1 MAAGRPWAPLPAAY
15 KGLAQARPINAPWLF
30 AAWRAVDTARS
41 IKEMEMN
48 NLHPAFAAALAPFA
62 PPDAFTEAQLLEA
75 DRYLAG
81 PARDP
86 QFFNRRTELYEQRRQ
101 REAERLEL
109 QHHQEVV

>member
-1 MAAGRPWAPLPAAY
+1 MNARLPLTI
-15 KGLAQARPINAPWLF
+15 ARPLVP
-30 AAWRAVDTARS
+30 
-41 IKEMEMN
+41 M
-48 NLHPAFAAALAPFA
+48 A
-62 PPDAFTEAQLLEA
+62 PPCSVVHDIVREADLLEA

-109 QHHQEVV
+109 LHIREAT

>member
-1 MAAGRPWAPLPAAY
+1 
-15 KGLAQARPINAPWLF
+15 
-30 AAWRAVDTARS
+30 
-41 IKEMEMN
+41 MN

-62 PPDAFTEAQLLEA
+62 PAGSFTEEQLLEA

-86 QFFNRRTELYEQRRQ
+86 QFFNRRTELYEQLRQ

>member
-1 MAAGRPWAPLPAAY
+1 
-15 KGLAQARPINAPWLF
+15 
-30 AAWRAVDTARS
+30 
-41 IKEMEMN
+41 MN
-48 NLHPAFAAALAPFA
+48 NLHPAIAVALAPFA
-62 PPDAFTEAQLLEA
+62 PTDAFTEAQLMEA

>member
-1 MAAGRPWAPLPAAY
+1 MPH
-15 KGLAQARPINAPWLF
+15 
-30 AAWRAVDTARS
+30 T
-41 IKEMEMN
+41 

-62 PPDAFTEAQLLEA
+62 PPDAFTEAQLLDA
-75 DRYLAG
+75 DRHLAG

>member
-1 MAAGRPWAPLPAAY
+1 
-15 KGLAQARPINAPWLF
+15 
-30 AAWRAVDTARS
+30 
-41 IKEMEMN
+41 MN
-48 NLHPAFAAALAPFA
+48 DMHPAFTAALAPFA
-62 PPDAFTEAQLLEA
+62 PPSSFTAEQLLEA

-81 PARDP
+81 QARDP

>member
-1 MAAGRPWAPLPAAY
+1 MFKAGGIGFESRLSAHTPSPQHVGFLST
-15 KGLAQARPINAPWLF
+15 GEI
-30 AAWRAVDTARS
+30 
-41 IKEMEMN
+41 MN

-62 PPDAFTEAQLLEA
+62 PAGSFTEAQLLEA

-101 REAERLEL
+101 REA
-109 QHHQEVV
+109 

>member
-1 MAAGRPWAPLPAAY
+1 MTDKITIKHRHTDVVLFEYQPTAEQQAS
-15 KGLAQARPINAPWLF
+15 GLAMR
-30 AAWRAVDTARS
+30 TA
-41 IKEMEMN
+41 
-48 NLHPAFAAALAPFA
+48 
-62 PPDAFTEAQLLEA
+62 LEA

-109 QHHQEVV
+109 LHIREAA

>member
-1 MAAGRPWAPLPAAY
+1 
-15 KGLAQARPINAPWLF
+15 
-30 AAWRAVDTARS
+30 
-41 IKEMEMN
+41 MN

-62 PPDAFTEAQLLEA
+62 PPDAFTEAQLLDA
-75 DRYLAG
+75 DRHLAG

-109 QHHQEVV
+109 LHIREAV

>member
-1 MAAGRPWAPLPAAY
+1 
-15 KGLAQARPINAPWLF
+15 
-30 AAWRAVDTARS
+30 
-41 IKEMEMN
+41 MN

-75 DRYLAG
+75 DRHLAG

-86 QFFNRRTELYEQRRQ
+86 QFFDRKAELYEQRRQ

-109 QHHQEVV
+109 QHQEVV

>member
-1 MAAGRPWAPLPAAY
+1 
-15 KGLAQARPINAPWLF
+15 
-30 AAWRAVDTARS
+30 
-41 IKEMEMN
+41 MN

-62 PPDAFTEAQLLEA
+62 PLDAFTEAQLLEA